1 MTEPSNAITLGA
13 LNLERP
19 SVMGILNV
27 TPDSFSDGGRFDRV
41 DAALAQAMSML
52 EDGAAI
58 IDVGGE
64 STRPGADAVDADAEA
79 DRVVPVIEA
88 IRRET
93 DAPISVDTSKPE
105 VMVAAAAAGASMV
118 NDIRALREPG
128 ALEAAARLG
137 LPVCL
142 MHMQGQPRTMQENPA
157 YDDVVA
163 DVLSFLEDRV
173 VACEA
178 AGIARDLIVLDPG
191 FGFGKSVEHNIRLLA
206 NLRQL
211 AVTGLP
217 LMAGLSRKSTLG
229 VLTGRPVGERMPAS
243 VAAATIACLNGA
255 DILRVHDV
263 AETCDAVRIVA
274 AVMAEGDQAVRV

>member
-105 VMVAAAAAGASMV
+105 VMVAAAAAGASMI
-118 NDIRALREPG
+118 NDVR
-128 ALEAAARLG
+128 
-137 LPVCL
+137 
-142 MHMQGQPRTMQENPA
+142 
-157 YDDVVA
+157 
-163 DVLSFLEDRV
+163 SFLEDRV

>member
-79 DRVVPVIEA
+79 DRVMPVIEA

-105 VMVAAAAAGASMV
+105 VMVAAAAAGASMI
-118 NDIRALREPG
+118 NDVRALREPG